1 VLVYLRK
8 RAPNEIPF
16 GMLARPFTRDP
27 FGALL
32 IYLMISSASIPFC
45 EMPTSKVSA
54 YSGKILFHNF
64 SLY

>member
-1 VLVYLRK
+1 
-8 RAPNEIPF
+8 
-16 GMLARPFTRDP
+16 MLARPFTRDP

-45 EMPTSKVSA
+45 EMPPSKVSA